1 VRVRMHKFC
10 TVPLPVCLLP
20 HPLSPFPL
28 LLICLFLPLLPPP
41 APLAL
46 CRAASC
52 FAALCAAA
60 ASCSLPALS
69 FLQSALC
76 ACRPCAAAS
85 PPPLS
90 ASSPPLL
97 CIAATASSCT
107 ACIRCHILCTQV
119 EEFIPRMLR
128 LRQKQ
133 PVAPGV
139 PVVRAGGLCC
149 HAFRCHG
156 RYTPGDPSL
165 VVLLLW
171 HDGVAWGTR
180 QWGGVPTGDRSA
192 RVDAYS
198 VALWNAYV
206 GRPDVAFRVS
216 AICVSACPT
225 AVRHRLLCRNCACDI
240 IFE

>member
-1 VRVRMHKFC
+1 MRVRMHIIC

-149 HAFRCHG
+149 HMRFAAMGAILLAIPLSSCSCCGMMVLHG
-156 RYTPGDPSL
+156 GL
-165 VVLLLW
+165 VSGGACRLAIAARVWTLTVW
-171 HDGVAWGTR
+171 HCGTR
-180 QWGGVPTGDRSA
+180 TWDARMLRSVCQQSA
-192 RVDAYS
+192 SLHVRQQCGTDFCVATVRV
-198 VALWNAYV
+198 
-206 GRPDVAFRVS
+206 
-216 AICVSACPT
+216 I
-225 AVRHRLLCRNCACDI
+225 
-240 IFE
+240 

>member
-1 VRVRMHKFC
+1 MRVRMHITC

-180 QWGGVPTGDRSA
+180 QWGGRADWRSQRACGRLQCGTVERVRGTPGCCVP
-192 RVDAYS
+192 
-198 VALWNAYV
+198 
-206 GRPDVAFRVS
+206 
-216 AICVSACPT
+216 CVSNLRLCMSDSSAAPT
-225 AVRHRLLCRNCACDI
+225 SVSQLCV
-240 IFE
+240 

>member
-1 VRVRMHKFC
+1 MRVRMHKFC

-156 RYTPGDPSL
+156 RYSL
-165 VVLLLW
+165 YSWRSLSSCSCCGMMVLHGGLVSGGACRLAIAARVWTLTVW
-171 HDGVAWGTR
+171 HCGTR
-180 QWGGVPTGDRSA
+180 TWDARMLRSVCQQSA
-192 RVDAYS
+192 SLHVRQQCGTDFCVATVRV
-198 VALWNAYV
+198 
-206 GRPDVAFRVS
+206 
-216 AICVSACPT
+216 I
-225 AVRHRLLCRNCACDI
+225 
-240 IFE
+240 